1 MIAHLLK
8 PELDE
13 LIENK
18 EWVTIKEVLED
29 VPAVDVS
36 ELLEELEPE
45 VAVVIF
51 RLLKKSKAADVF
63 SYLSSAKGVELLEV
77 FSRQQLSDVMS
88 NLEPDERV
96 ALLEELP
103 GDLTQKVL
111 NSLAPDDVAQVRRL
125 LGYPAESVGR
135 LMTTNYV
142 RIKQH
147 WTVAKS
153 FEHIRRFGRTA
164 ETVNVIYVADKNE
177 KLIDACRV
185 QPESTDS
192 DEGHQSAFH
201 SVNVIY
207 VADKNEKL
215 IDDLRLNQLILAE
228 PDTLISDIMDN
239 TFVALSAFDDQE
251 EAVWML
257 SKYDR
262 IALPVVDSGGILVG
276 IVTVDDILDVA
287 EEETTE
293 DMHLMAGM
301 SALDKSYTETNIG
314 ELVPRRVGCL
324 ILLFLR
330 QMFTVPAMATYED
343 TLAMAAILAPFIP
356 MIIPSGANSGSQAA
370 TLIIRSIS
378 TNDLK
383 LNDWLPVLKKELI
396 SGLLLGSILGIM
408 GTIVIALWMM
418 MRGDPFTYAL
428 MMQAFTVGTSLVGVV
443 LFGNLSGAMLPF
455 IMSKIGLDPAVTSAP
470 FVATIVDVTGIFIY
484 FSTAVFLLK
493 GVVL

>member
-96 ALLEELP
+96 ALFEELP

-164 ETVNVIYVADKNE
+164 ETVNVIYV
-177 KLIDACRV
+177 
-185 QPESTDS
+185 T
-192 DEGHQSAFH
+192 
-201 SVNVIY
+201 
-207 VADKNEKL
+207 DKNEKL

-314 ELVPRRVGCL
+314 EMVQKRVGWL
-324 ILLFLR
+324 ILLFLG
-330 QMFTVPAMATYED
+330 QMFTVTAMASYED
-343 TLAMAAILAPFIP
+343 TLAMAAILALFIP
-356 MIIPSGANSGSQAA
+356 MIISSGGNSGSQAA

-383 LNDWLPVLKKELI
+383 LNDWLTVLKKELI

-428 MMQAFTVGTSLVGVV
+428 MMQALTVGTSLVGVV